1 MSQNKPVYL
10 TAEGLKR
17 LQDELTTLK
26 TVKRQEIAAA
36 FEQAIEEGDL
46 RENAGYDEARRAQW
60 DNDRRISELESI
72 LARAVVVEAGNGTPL
87 EVGLGVSVELET
99 DTGAH
104 MSLTIVGSH
113 EADVFNGKISNESPM
128 GQRLMGK
135 KVGDRVEYPSPK
147 GVQSYTIVELS
158 YK

>member
-87 EVGLGVSVELET
+87 EVGLGVSVEL
-99 DTGAH
+99 
-104 MSLTIVGSH
+104 
-113 EADVFNGKISNESPM
+113 
-128 GQRLMGK
+128 
-135 KVGDRVEYPSPK
+135 
-147 GVQSYTIVELS
+147 
-158 YK
+158 